1 MLPPDEAIRTSIL
14 STDWRNLW
22 KSADFVLDFDG
33 MEYLAELY
41 QTTSPISD
49 IRVHLPEKRT
59 LFKNRVNQILTQL
72 YSCRVIKF
80 RVAFNLTRDCNS
92 NGEIDRWVRFAISK
106 RLESLHLDLHIDNVG
121 NVDYYV
127 FSEDCYNHIKT
138 PVGMSEIGSLR
149 SLHLCF
155 VDFRDEIFEAF
166 VANCPL
172 LEELVVKDSSLV
184 TKMRVVGLS
193 KLKHLEVRLCWFL
206 RFIDIDCNPSLTRF
220 VYEDCEKVEKFRV
233 GKCPSLVDLTLVNS
247 VQFLGFVFRSLSGL
261 AHRLESLFLSND
273 VKFDTSIPY
282 VAEHT
287 RLQRLTIE
295 IRGQDKSYRGL
306 IPLINACPRLHTL
319 QLFVSFSMMIIVD

>member
-14 STDWRNLW
+14 STGWRNLW

-41 QTTSPISD
+41 QTTSPISE

-72 YSCRVIKF
+72 NSYRVIKF

-92 NGEIDRWVRFAISK
+92 EGEIDHWVRFAISK

-155 VDFRDEIFEAF
+155 VDFRDEILEVF

-193 KLKHLEVRLCWFL
+193 KLKHLEVRRCWFL

-220 VYEDCEKVEKFRV
+220 AYEGCEKVEKFRV

-247 VQFLGFVFRSLSGL
+247 VRLLEFVFRSLSGL
-261 AHRLESLFLSND
+261 AHRLESLFLKSDD
-273 VKFDTSIPY
+273 V
-282 VAEHT
+282 
-287 RLQRLTIE
+287 
-295 IRGQDKSYRGL
+295 
-306 IPLINACPRLHTL
+306 
-319 QLFVSFSMMIIVD
+319 SMEFRNYY

>member
-1 MLPPDEAIRTSIL
+1 
-14 STDWRNLW
+14 
-22 KSADFVLDFDG
+22 
-33 MEYLAELY
+33 
-41 QTTSPISD
+41 
-49 IRVHLPEKRT
+49 
-59 LFKNRVNQILTQL
+59 
-72 YSCRVIKF
+72 
-80 RVAFNLTRDCNS
+80 
-92 NGEIDRWVRFAISK
+92 
-106 RLESLHLDLHIDNVG
+106 
-121 NVDYYV
+121 
-127 FSEDCYNHIKT
+127 
-138 PVGMSEIGSLR
+138 MSEIGSLR

-233 GKCPSLVDLTLVNS
+233 GKCPSLVDLTL
-247 VQFLGFVFRSLSGL
+247 
-261 AHRLESLFLSND
+261 
-273 VKFDTSIPY
+273 FDTSIPY

>member
-138 PVGMSEIGSLR
+138 PVGMSEK
-149 SLHLCF
+149 
-155 VDFRDEIFEAF
+155 
-166 VANCPL
+166 
-172 LEELVVKDSSLV
+172 LVVKDSSLV

-273 VKFDTSIPY
+273 V
-282 VAEHT
+282 
-287 RLQRLTIE
+287 
-295 IRGQDKSYRGL
+295 
-306 IPLINACPRLHTL
+306 
-319 QLFVSFSMMIIVD
+319 SMEFRNY